1 LTRPISNPSP
11 VASSYTSTK
20 RPPTNG
26 SIRSPRARSRSF
38 QYQLSRFHQ
47 RLILSVY
54 RSNAVVGS
62 TRTSIDWLTAG
73 AVSI

>member
-1 LTRPISNPSP
+1 M
-11 VASSYTSTK
+11 
-20 RPPTNG
+20 
-26 SIRSPRARSRSF
+26 RSPRARSRSF

-62 TRTSIDWLTAG
+62 TRTSIDWLTPG